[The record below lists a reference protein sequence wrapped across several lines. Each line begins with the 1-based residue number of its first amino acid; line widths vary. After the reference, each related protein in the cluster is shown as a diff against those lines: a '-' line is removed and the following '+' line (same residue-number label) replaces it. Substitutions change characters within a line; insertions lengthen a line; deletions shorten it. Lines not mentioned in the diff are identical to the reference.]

1 MTLIDR
7 LSKLNGPDRE
17 VDADDVCV
25 ICGNDLEDGDA
36 VYWSS
41 HDDGHMHAECATS
54 YIDDDGNEVS
64 EAPEPIVFKSDKRVM
79 SVGETISKRMKDLR
93 KQHKLSLQQVA
104 DRAGTSK
111 SHIWEMEN
119 GRSKNPTVDMAVSI
133 ANALGVSLDYLT
145 GLSTQTPDLHPEAL
159 RIACEIDALLRAK
172 EASK

>member
-7 LSKLNGPDRE
+7 LSKLEGPDRE
-17 VDADDVCV
+17 A
-25 ICGNDLEDGDA
+25 A
-36 VYWSS
+36 
-41 HDDGHMHAECATS
+41 
-54 YIDDDGNEVS
+54 
-64 EAPEPIVFKSDKRVM
+64 

-159 RIACEIDALLRAK
+159 RIACEVDALLRAK
-172 EASK
+172 KASHGE